1 MRNLFLISLLV
12 LIGLAGLG
20 CVMIT
25 RLPGAM
31 IPDTPSQPTL
41 LIEHATLLDP
51 ETGQLVRDG
60 SVLIRDGRIAQVV
73 QGEMP
78 NVPADIPRRDATGLT
93 LLPGLIDVHVHV
105 FDEPD
110 LAASL
115 AHGVTTVRNMGG
127 MPFHLPLARRIEAG
141 EVLGPRLI
149 TTGPILNET
158 GGRNGN
164 ALHESVLGA
173 EEARAAVRR
182 QYAAGFRHLKLYSNL
197 SRESFEAIRAEADI
211 LGMSLSGH
219 PVEGTEAEPM
229 AINAT
234 LQAGFA
240 TIEHTESIVWH
251 GLNDDTDPDGAAR
264 LARRIAA
271 TGAVIDPTLVVHE
284 NLARIVETRGRHLSR
299 PEMASYN
306 PVVAGFERD
315 AFDFWSRY
323 AHSDRTDM
331 QAFYTRFTGMLH
343 QAGVRLTVGSDS
355 GVMASPHGVST
366 LREMEL
372 LVSAGL
378 SPLEAI
384 RAATLNGADVLGLS
398 GQVGCLA
405 PGCAADLV
413 LVSADP
419 LQDIRHLYTPEAVV
433 RNGQW
438 LNRAKLDELETAS
451 HHPSELRTWWRLGR
465 HLLATR

>member
-1 MRNLFLISLLV
+1 
-12 LIGLAGLG
+12 
-20 CVMIT
+20 
-25 RLPGAM
+25 
-31 IPDTPSQPTL
+31 
-41 LIEHATLLDP
+41 
-51 ETGQLVRDG
+51 
-60 SVLIRDGRIAQVV
+60 
-73 QGEMP
+73 
-78 NVPADIPRRDATGLT
+78 
-93 LLPGLIDVHVHV
+93 
-105 FDEPD
+105 
-110 LAASL
+110 
-115 AHGVTTVRNMGG
+115 
-127 MPFHLPLARRIEAG
+127 
-141 EVLGPRLI
+141 
-149 TTGPILNET
+149 
-158 GGRNGN
+158 
-164 ALHESVLGA
+164 
-173 EEARAAVRR
+173 
-182 QYAAGFRHLKLYSNL
+182 
-197 SRESFEAIRAEADI
+197 
-211 LGMSLSGH
+211 
-219 PVEGTEAEPM
+219 
-229 AINAT
+229 
-234 LQAGFA
+234 
-240 TIEHTESIVWH
+240 
-251 GLNDDTDPDGAAR
+251 
-264 LARRIAA
+264 
-271 TGAVIDPTLVVHE
+271 
-284 NLARIVETRGRHLSR
+284 
-299 PEMASYN
+299 MASYN

-413 LVSADP
+413 LVSGDP